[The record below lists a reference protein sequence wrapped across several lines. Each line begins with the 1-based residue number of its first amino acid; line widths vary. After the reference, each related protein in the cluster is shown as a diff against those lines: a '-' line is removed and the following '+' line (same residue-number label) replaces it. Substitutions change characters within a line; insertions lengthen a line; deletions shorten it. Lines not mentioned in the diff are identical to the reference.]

1 MMKTIK
7 KHILLFLIISLHF
20 GLIAQTSDYNFTKID
35 SLYEQHRTKEVLIEL
50 NLYENLASQSNDT
63 LTLFKVYDCY
73 INVFENDTVT
83 DNEKKFILKKIF
95 LIKSYLNS
103 RPDDKNVLKDLIFE
117 YNKLAFFYSKRREFY
132 TAIDIYYRII
142 LIAESIDEADEV
154 ARIYSKIGTMFQRSK
169 SYPEALENYKIAIS
183 YGRKLSDSLI
193 VIDNLILTGNL
204 FSEVGDYSNAVYK
217 YYEAVSIAEFV
228 DDLKRKSDAYTQLA
242 KIFYTLELYEK
253 AIEYS
258 NKSMRLYS
266 LGDTVFSDDL
276 IMERYIFLGKNFL
289 EIDSIDLAI
298 NNFNNALY
306 IAQKIESERNIALI
320 YSLLGIAHT
329 QSEDYTLA
337 EDFLTKSLLIRNKIG
352 DSLDICQSKL
362 AFGKFYL
369 KTQNYSQ
376 AKFYLINAYKTAEKI
391 ENFLLVKEISLL
403 LANIFEDEQNFEL
416 ALKYQQRY
424 VTANDSLFKKNNF
437 VSIEK
442 LEAEHEYRLNNN
454 FIRQEVDLLN
464 KSKHQLSFLLII
476 LVIFLL
482 ILVVLVVFFIF
493 KIKEAS
499 RSKNLIEKQ
508 KQIILKQYER
518 YKLLSLVASNTD
530 NSIFIFNSDWI
541 IEWVNDSLLKLYD
554 TTHYD
559 IFSLNNADFTKL
571 TKGDLE
577 LIKKICLQQQL
588 PYSYTSL
595 VTINEKKKWIQTT
608 ISPIIEDD
616 LVQKLIG
623 IETDITSLKIAQLEI
638 QKQKKDI
645 EYKNKLMDVYNQEL
659 KEQKEAIVAQ
669 NEELRQQ
676 QEELQAHA
684 DLLEEYNKELQRLS
698 FVASE
703 TDNIVYIFDLSGNL
717 VWVNK
722 AFVKHT
728 GYSLDEYIQEF
739 GKNIIEA
746 STIQSIDYYFYMC
759 VEQKKSVKYISELK
773 TKYGKV
779 LWVQTTL
786 SPLKDKNGAVV
797 EVVGIDADIT
807 EVKNAERKITEQNLE
822 IKSSLEYAGRIQRS
836 VLPMPIFV
844 KAIFD
849 KHFIFNR
856 PRDIVSGDFY
866 FAHYIKNKAIL
877 ALADS
882 TGHGIPGAFMSLLG
896 SMALK
901 IVVSNLLNYDPNIVL
916 KKLNNEIIRLLHQ
929 RGHKK
934 GSIDSIDMAF
944 CVFDFEKNTLDYAG
958 ANIPLFLARKNAA
971 EYLINRIKPS
981 KATIGYDNISKSF
994 TVNSFKLEK
1003 NDRIYMAT
1011 DGLADQFGGYNN
1023 KKLKRK
1029 GITELLETLNTLPI
1043 EQQEGELD
1051 VFLTQ
1056 WMGNNEQVDDIM
1068 VIGIEY

>member
-1 MMKTIK
+1 MKTIK
-7 KHILLFLIISLHF
+7 KHILLFLIFSLHF
-20 GLIAQTSDYNFTKID
+20 GLVAQTNDYDFAKID
-35 SLYEQHRTKEVLIEL
+35 SLYEQHRTKEVLAEL
-50 NLYENLASQSNDT
+50 NLYENIASQSNDT
-63 LTLFKVYDCY
+63 ITLFKVYDCF
-73 INVFENDTVT
+73 INVFENDTVS
-83 DNEKKFILKKIF
+83 DNEKKFILEKIF
-95 LIKSYLNS
+95 LLKSYLSS
-103 RPDDKNVLKDLIFE
+103 RPNEKNVQKDLIYA
-117 YNKLAFFYSKRREFY
+117 YNKLAYFYSKRREYY
-132 TAIDIYYRII
+132 TAIDIYFRMIVI
-142 LIAESIDEADEV
+142 SESIEEQAEV
-154 ARIYSKIGTMFQRSK
+154 ANIYSKIGIMFQRSK
-169 SYPEALENYKIAIS
+169 SYSDALENFKIAIS
-183 YGRKLSDSLI
+183 QGRKLADSLI
-193 VIDNLILTGNL
+193 VVDNLILIGNL
-204 FSEVGDYSNAVYK
+204 FAEIGDYSNAVYN
-217 YYEAVSIAEFV
+217 YYEAVAIAEFV
-228 DDLKRKSDAYTQLA
+228 DDLKRKSNAYTQLA
-242 KIFYTLELYEK
+242 KIFYSLQLYDK

-258 NKSMRLYS
+258 NKAIDLYG
-266 LGDTVFSDDL
+266 LEDTVFSDQTL
-276 IMERYIFLGKNFL
+276 MERYIFLGKNFL
-289 EIDSIDLAI
+289 ELDSVDLAI

-306 IAQKIESERNIALI
+306 IAQKSGNERNIALI
-320 YSLLGIAHT
+320 YSLLGVAHT

-337 EDFLTKSLLIRNKIG
+337 EDFLKKSLLIRTQIG
-352 DSLDICQSKL
+352 DSLDICKSKL
-362 AFGKFYL
+362 AFGKFYF
-369 KTQNYSQ
+369 KTKDFSQ
-376 AKFYLINAYKTAEKI
+376 AKFYLINADKTAQKI
-391 ENFLLVKEISLL
+391 GNFVLVKEISLL
-403 LANIFEDEQNFEL
+403 LSNIFEAEQNFEL
-416 ALKYQQRY
+416 ALKYQQQSD
-424 VTANDSLFKKNNF
+424 VANDSLFKKNNF
-437 VSIEK
+437 ISIEK

-454 FIRQEVDLLN
+454 FIRQEVVTL
-464 KSKHQLSFLLII
+464 SERKHELYVFI
-476 LVIFLL
+476 L
-482 ILVVLVVFFIF
+482 ILVVLLIALFVLVVFFIF

-499 RSKNLIEKQ
+499 RSKGLIEKQ

-518 YKLLSLVASNTD
+518 YKLLSLVASKTD
-530 NSIFIFNSDWI
+530 NSIFIVNSDWI
-541 IEWVNDSLLKLYD
+541 IEWVNDSLLKLYK
-554 TTHYD
+554 TTHYE
-559 IFSLNNADFTKL
+559 IFTKYKADFTKL
-571 TKGDLE
+571 TKGDLD
-577 LIKKICLQQQL
+577 LIKTTCLQEQH

-595 VTINEKKKWIQTT
+595 VTINGTKKWIQTT
-608 ISPIIEDD
+608 ISPIIEDH
-616 LVQKLIG
+616 VVEKLIG

-645 EYKNKLMDVYNQEL
+645 EYKNKLMDIYNQEL
-659 KEQKEAIVAQ
+659 KEQKEAIVSQ

-676 QEELQAHA
+676 QEELKAHA
-684 DLLEEYNKELQRLS
+684 DLLEDYNKELQRLS

-728 GYSLDEYIQEF
+728 GYSLDEYVQEF

-746 STIQSIDYYFYMC
+746 STIESIDYYFYMC
-759 VEQKKSVKYISELK
+759 IEQKKSVKYVSELK
-773 TKYGKV
+773 TKYKKV

-786 SPLKDKNGAVV
+786 SPLKDKTGAVV

-849 KHFIFNR
+849 KHFIFNK

-866 FAHYIKNKAIL
+866 FVHYKNNKAVF

-901 IVVSNLLNYDPNIVL
+901 IVVSNSLNYDLNIIL
-916 KKLNNEIIRLLHQ
+916 NNLNNEIIRLLHQ

-958 ANIPLFLARKNAA
+958 ANIPMFLARKNSE

-981 KATIGYDNISKSF
+981 KATIGYDNISKLF

-1003 NDRIYMAT
+1003 NDRIYLAT
-1011 DGLADQFGGYNN
+1011 DGLADQFGGFNN

-1029 GITELLETLNTLPI
+1029 GITELLENLNTLPI
-1043 EQQEGELD
+1043 EEQEDALD
-1051 VFLTQ
+1051 VFLSQ
-1056 WMGNNEQVDDIM
+1056 WMGSNEQVDDIM